1 MKKIIFL
8 IAAFWG
14 CLNGFAQ
21 GDSGR
26 FLTEMK
32 RGDIIHEFSYDFDGR
47 ISVVQCRY
55 YNWISTYDYSSLSDN
70 IVTMKVE
77 RTDSRGKPIQTT
89 KEYTMSLGENG
100 LISRVDYIVYE
111 YVDQPSMSYEFS
123 YNDNNNLVRIVADE
137 GGQVYDLEYD
147 NGNMVSLTG
156 VEDWAPDQILETHYT
171 YGDDQNVGKLV
182 FYDFYLLSFD
192 ELDFVYL
199 TGLMGEQSINL
210 MTDAVLTD
218 GEETQTYD
226 LEWYL
231 DERGYPYEMT
241 WKKPDGSRTHTLFT
255 WSGLSGVN
263 SVKTDDGNMRYY
275 SVDGIELAAPRRG
288 INIVRNSD
296 GSTFKV
302 LR

>member
-1 MKKIIFL
+1 
-8 IAAFWG
+8 
-14 CLNGFAQ
+14 
-21 GDSGR
+21 
-26 FLTEMK
+26 
-32 RGDIIHEFSYDFDGR
+32 
-47 ISVVQCRY
+47 
-55 YNWISTYDYSSLSDN
+55 
-70 IVTMKVE
+70 
-77 RTDSRGKPIQTT
+77 
-89 KEYTMSLGENG
+89 
-100 LISRVDYIVYE
+100 
-111 YVDQPSMSYEFS
+111 MSYEFS

-171 YGDDQNVGKLV
+171 YGHDQNVGKLV